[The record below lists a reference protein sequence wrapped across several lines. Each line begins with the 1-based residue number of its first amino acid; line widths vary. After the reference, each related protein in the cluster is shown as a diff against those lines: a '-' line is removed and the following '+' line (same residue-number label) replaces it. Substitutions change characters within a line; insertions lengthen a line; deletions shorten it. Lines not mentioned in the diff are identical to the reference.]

1 MKKTTIIALI
11 VLIITPFVLLL
22 SNSMRTRR
30 QSNAI
35 NLTARH
41 LQHLQPV
48 TDVVFNN
55 DSALLDSAGLC
66 LRLVVSTRS
75 DSTLCRVSYPK
86 EMVQVTQKGG
96 RLTIG
101 LSPAGR
107 KLVRERHRFLVNADL
122 TKIDPDTIRNNDTLQ
137 IYLQADAHLR
147 SVTGHTGN
155 SIRFNTARLPQI
167 KVSTSSP
174 LEFCCGSSVGRL
186 TTIGYPD
193 VALFDS
199 RVEQMEMHLHTD
211 DGYSTTPLHGRL
223 FHIGT
228 LTVSRTG
235 TVVIYQQQNID
246 HIIANPNDTSNVGLE
261 LRFPGIYH
269 RYQLK

>member
-22 SNSMRTRR
+22 SNSMRTRK
-30 QSNAI
+30 QSNVI
-35 NLTARH
+35 NLTSRH

-48 TDVVFNN
+48 TEVVFNN

-66 LRLVVSTRS
+66 LELVVSTRS

-107 KLVRERHRFLVNADL
+107 KLLREGHRFLANADL
-122 TKIDPDTIRNNDTLQ
+122 TKIDPDTIVSNDTLQ

-147 SVTGHTGN
+147 SVTGNTGN
-155 SIRFNTARLPQI
+155 CIRFNTARLPQI

-174 LEFCCGSSVGRL
+174 LEFCCGSSIGRL

-211 DGYSTTPLHGRL
+211 DGYSTTPLHGQQ

-228 LTVSRTG
+228 LTVSG
-235 TVVIYQQQNID
+235 KGAVEIYQQQSID
-246 HIIANPNDTSNVGLE
+246 HIIANPNDTSGIGLE
-261 LRFPGIYH
+261 LRFPSIYH